1 MSFDVDA
8 FLNEREGYEST
19 VRIVTK
25 GRLLD
30 EIKQLESQLAAAK
43 RLDETEN
50 RLPEA
55 PKIQERIAELRAEV
69 ERTAKEFRFKEV
81 PRHVYEALIA
91 EFPPSR
97 AEREASDEPIPW
109 SPDKF
114 PPALIAAASVDPKLD
129 RESAKKLW
137 RGLPFGEARRLFVA
151 ALQPQGKVGAVPL
164 AVSGTGA
171 TPTTGTNSGT
181 ADPEG
186 SPEASS

>member
-1 MSFDVDA
+1 MSFDFGA
-8 FLNEREGYEST
+8 FLDEREGYEST
-19 VRIVTK
+19 VRMFTK

-129 RESAKKLW
+129 RESAKKLL
-137 RGLPFGEARRLFVA
+137 RGLPFVYARRLFVA
-151 ALQPQGKVGAVPL
+151 ELQPHGTVGVGPL
-164 AVSGTGA
+164 VFSVAGA
-171 TPTTGTNSGT
+171 TQTY
-181 ADPEG
+181 
-186 SPEASS
+186 